1 MKRAILVVLDSVGVG
16 ELQDAKSYGD
26 EGSHTLDH
34 VYKAC
39 NGLEIKELEKLGLGN
54 IEGVNEPKKCSKP
67 VGAYGR
73 CKEAS
78 KGKDT
83 VTGHWEI
90 AGVILEKPLNT
101 YPEGFS
107 EEIIEEFK
115 KRANVKGILGNV
127 VASGTQIIEEL
138 GDEHVKTGY
147 PIIYTSADSVFQIAA
162 HEDVI
167 SVEKLYEMCQVARD
181 MLVDKWAVGRVIARP
196 FIGETPNF
204 KRTSNRRDYALDPF
218 NKTMLEYLKENNL
231 EVAAVGKIEDIY
243 NRKGITSAVHTKNN
257 MDGVDKTLEYMDT
270 VKEGLIFTNLV
281 DFDML
286 YGHRNDPKGYGK
298 ALEDF
303 DNRLQEIYS
312 KMTDEDIFIIT
323 ADHGC
328 DPTTSSTDHSREH
341 IPVLVYGK
349 NVKPGVNIGTR
360 ERFSDI
366 GKTILD
372 FFNVKNELV
381 GDSFFNKIME

>member
-1 MKRAILVVLDSVGVG
+1 MKRAILIVLDSVGVG
-16 ELQDAKSYGD
+16 ELKDAKSYGD
-26 EGSHTLDH
+26 EGSHTLDN
-34 VYKAC
+34 VYKTC
-39 NGLEIKELEKLGLGN
+39 NGIKINELEKLGIGN
-54 IEGVNEPKKCSKP
+54 IEGVKAPKKCDNAI
-67 VGAYGR
+67 GAFGR
-73 CKEAS
+73 CEEAS

-90 AGVILEKPLNT
+90 SGVILEEPLNT
-101 YPEGFS
+101 YPQGFS
-107 EEIIEEFK
+107 DDIINEFK
-115 KRANVKGILGNV
+115 KRANVEGILGNI
-127 VASGTQIIEEL
+127 VASGTQIIEDL
-138 GDEHVKTGY
+138 GEEHVKTGY

-167 SVEKLYEMCQVARD
+167 SVEKLYEMCEIARN

-196 FIGETPNF
+196 FIGEAPNF

-218 NKTMLEYLKENNL
+218 SKTMLEYLKDANY

-243 NRKGITSAVHTKNN
+243 NKKGITNAVHTKSN

-286 YGHRNDPKGYGK
+286 YGHRNDTIGYGK

-312 KMTDEDIFIIT
+312 KMEEEDILIIT

-360 ERFSDI
+360 ETFADI

-372 FFNVKNELV
+372 FFNVENKLV
-381 GDSFFNKIME
+381 GKSFLNDILK

>member
-138 GDEHVKTGY
+138 GEEHVKTGY

-196 FIGETPNF
+196 FIGEAPNF
-204 KRTSNRRDYALDPF
+204 KRTSNRRDYSLDPF

-257 MDGVDKTLEYMDT
+257 MDGVDKTLDYMDT
-270 VKEGLIFTNLV
+270 IKEGLIFTNLV

>member
-1 MKRAILVVLDSVGVG
+1 MNKNRYVERKALCDYDLCEGLFDKLNLTVQDMIPLRKVFLLVTDKGKKILKRCDMKFEDVQFIDEALNYIYASDKDVIRYCRNKDNEVITTYNGKNYIVLDMI
-16 ELQDAKSYGD
+16 
-26 EGSHTLDH
+26 EGREATFTNPVEISWCT
-34 VYKAC
+34 KA
-39 NGLEIKELEKLGLGN
+39 IEKLH
-54 IEGVNEPKKCSKP
+54 VS
-67 VGAYGR
+67 
-73 CKEAS
+73 S
-78 KGKDT
+78 KG
-83 VTGHWEI
+83 I
-90 AGVILEKPLNT
+90 EK
-101 YPEGFS
+101 
-107 EEIIEEFK
+107 
-115 KRANVKGILGNV
+115 
-127 VASGTQIIEEL
+127 
-138 GDEHVKTGY
+138 
-147 PIIYTSADSVFQIAA
+147 
-162 HEDVI
+162 
-167 SVEKLYEMCQVARD
+167 
-181 MLVDKWAVGRVIARP
+181 
-196 FIGETPNF
+196 
-204 KRTSNRRDYALDPF
+204 
-218 NKTMLEYLKENNL
+218 YLKENNL

-303 DNRLQEIYS
+303 DDRLQEIYS

-372 FFNVKNELV
+372 FFNVNNELV

>member
-54 IEGVNEPKKCSKP
+54 IEGVNELKKCSKP

-78 KGKDT
+78 KDT

-138 GDEHVKTGY
+138 GEEHVKTGY

-196 FIGETPNF
+196 FIGESPNF
-204 KRTSNRRDYALDPF
+204 KRTSNRRDYSLDPF

>member
-138 GDEHVKTGY
+138 GEEHVKTGY

>member
-1 MKRAILVVLDSVGVG
+1 MKRAILIVLDSVGVG
-16 ELQDAKSYGD
+16 ELKDAKSYGD
-26 EGSHTLDH
+26 EGSHTLDN
-34 VYKAC
+34 VYKTC
-39 NGLEIKELEKLGLGN
+39 NGLKINELEKLGIGN
-54 IEGVNEPKKCSKP
+54 IEGVKAPKKCDNAI
-67 VGAYGR
+67 GAFGR
-73 CKEAS
+73 CEEAS

-90 AGVILEKPLNT
+90 SGVILEEPLNT
-101 YPEGFS
+101 YPQGFS
-107 EEIIEEFK
+107 DDIINEFK
-115 KRANVKGILGNV
+115 KRANVEGILGNI
-127 VASGTQIIEEL
+127 VASGTQIIEDL
-138 GDEHVKTGY
+138 GEEHVKTGY

-167 SVEKLYEMCQVARD
+167 SVEKLYEMCEIARN
-181 MLVDKWAVGRVIARP
+181 MLVDKWAVGRVIARS
-196 FIGETPNF
+196 FIGEAPNF

-218 NKTMLEYLKENNL
+218 SKTMLEYLKDANY

-243 NRKGITSAVHTKNN
+243 NKKGITNAVHTKSN

-286 YGHRNDPKGYGK
+286 YGHRNDTIGYGK

-312 KMTDEDIFIIT
+312 KMEEEDILIIT

-360 ERFSDI
+360 ETFADI

-372 FFNVKNELV
+372 FFNVENKLV
-381 GDSFFNKIME
+381 GKSFLNDILK